1 MDLMV
6 KISYNEILNLVKQ
19 LPASKL
25 KQLQATINQDFVSKK
40 AIEEISELQ
49 NFLLNAPIMSDDELV
64 NYNENRKSFEQ
75 WRAKN

>member
-1 MDLMV
+1 MDLTV

-25 KQLQATINQDFVSKK
+25 KQLQATISQDFVSKK
-40 AIEEISELQ
+40 ANEEISELQ
-49 NFLLNAPIMSDDELV
+49 NFLLNAPIMSNDELAD
-64 NYNENRKSFEQ
+64 YKENRKSFEQ